1 MGTDGRRLVLGAAV
15 GFRVSQVRIF
25 IESLR
30 ASGYGGDVV
39 MLVGPFQWRLCAYLR
54 RHGVRTISTW
64 STRKLHGP
72 IHAYRFEKF
81 AKLVRAAQGRY
92 DYVLISDV
100 RDVFFQRHPFEGI
113 ITPECRFYLEGA
125 PWTFATEPVNRR
137 WAKMFLSPADFQR
150 ISTCRISCC
159 GVVVGGIGPMTVY
172 LERMAADLHAL
183 PLRLRR
189 EGGADTIFHN
199 WIACVRRE
207 VDLTIVEN
215 NLHVATLGIEPTSSY
230 TIGSDQCVV
239 MADGRAPAICHQ
251 YDRVP
256 HILKA
261 VKARFAPTL
270 PSAPCAGG

>member
-1 MGTDGRRLVLGAAV
+1 L
-15 GFRVSQVRIF
+15 
-25 IESLR
+25 
-30 ASGYGGDVV
+30 
-39 MLVGPFQWRLCAYLR
+39 
-54 RHGVRTISTW
+54 
-64 STRKLHGP
+64 
-72 IHAYRFEKF
+72 
-81 AKLVRAAQGRY
+81 
-92 DYVLISDV
+92 
-100 RDVFFQRHPFEGI
+100 
-113 ITPECRFYLEGA
+113 
-125 PWTFATEPVNRR
+125 
-137 WAKMFLSPADFQR
+137 FLSPADFQR

-159 GVVVGGIGPMTVY
+159 GVVVGGIGPMTAY

-199 WIACVRRE
+199 WIAYVRRE

-239 MADGRAPAICHQ
+239 TADGRAPAICHQ

-261 VKARFAPTL
+261 VETRFAPTL
-270 PSAPCAGG
+270 PSPLAREGRRR